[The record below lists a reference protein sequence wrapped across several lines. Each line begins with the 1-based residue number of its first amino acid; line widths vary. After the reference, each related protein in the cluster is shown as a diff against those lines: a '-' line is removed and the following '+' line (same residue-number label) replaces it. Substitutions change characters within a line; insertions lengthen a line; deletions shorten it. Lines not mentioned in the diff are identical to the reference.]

1 MPKKLWF
8 ADKQQIKGIF
18 MKLILI
24 LSISLVP
31 LVFCSCSWSSSRGW
45 SWSDSDSVEEEKER
59 RRSVDWKTN
68 RILKVGR
75 TKDRAEA
82 RRQAKGEV
90 FEEEFFRSLN
100 P

>member
-1 MPKKLWF
+1 
-8 ADKQQIKGIF
+8 

-24 LSISLVP
+24 LSICLVSLINS
-31 LVFCSCSWSSSRGW
+31 SCSWSSRTGW

-59 RRSVDWKTN
+59 RRSVDWKTD

-82 RRQAKGEV
+82 RRQAKEEV
-90 FEEEFFRSLN
+90 FEEEFFRSIN